1 LEFSSQAMA
10 MDRSEQILWLDR
22 SGLPKALNRARANGW
37 LVFKTLAE
45 LDCRANARPGVVEIS
60 MNDLAERCGL
70 EAGAVA
76 KIVEALRKKKLLR
89 CYLPDHDDE
98 DAFIEIVVP
107 LATPIPPDEVARQAD
122 DPVGRDARA
131 YRYARPAQEPP
142 PDAAKIQAVVDL
154 YLNRVSQKM
163 NAFILEQLQMIAARF
178 DMEAIERTV
187 ERAAKHEVRSIG
199 WIFKELIREGGQA
212 RAGGKKA

>member
-1 LEFSSQAMA
+1 
-10 MDRSEQILWLDR
+10 MDRSEQVLWLEW

-45 LDCRANARPGVVEIS
+45 MDCRANARPGAIEIS

-70 EAGAVA
+70 EADAA
-76 KIVEALRKKKLLR
+76 LKIVEALRKKKLLR
-89 CYLPDHDDE
+89 CYLPDHFDE
-98 DAFIEIVVP
+98 EALIEIVVP
-107 LATPIPPDEVARQAD
+107 LATPIPSDEVARRAEE
-122 DPVGRDARA
+122 PALRDARA
-131 YRYARPAQEPP
+131 HRYARPAQAPP

-163 NAFILEQLQMIAARF
+163 NAFILEHLQMIAERF
-178 DMEAIERTV
+178 DMEAIERTI

-199 WIFKELIREGGQA
+199 WVFKELIRERGQA
-212 RAGGKKA
+212 RACGKKA